1 MNDKVKGYICAIV
14 AAASYGMIPVFTI
27 PLYDSGMDTFSV
39 LFFRYLTAV
48 PILALMMFARGR
60 SFKLKGRELF
70 NLLFVGILMVISSIS
85 LFMSYKYMNVGI
97 ASTLL
102 FIYPIFVALIMFLL
116 YKEKISKG
124 TVICMGLALVGIGL
138 LYQGEDGATLETTGI
153 FFVLVSAIAYAAYV
167 VGVNQGSL
175 KNMPP
180 LQLTFYILVF
190 SLIFFG
196 LSVTIRGDVTTPS
209 SPLQWGNILALAI
222 IPTAVSF
229 LCTTTAVKYIGATPT
244 SILGALEPVT
254 AIVFSVLLFDEVLTV
269 REYIGV
275 EIILVAV
282 TFVVA
287 SDSINKLM
295 TNVRKMFPKRE
306 RRGIR
311 RNRR

>member
-1 MNDKVKGYICAIV
+1 MNDKVKGYICAVI
-14 AAASYGMIPVFTI
+14 AAASYGMIPVFTL
-27 PLYDSGMDTFSV
+27 PLYNGGMDTFSV
-39 LFFRYLTAV
+39 LFFRYLVAV

-60 SFKLKGRELF
+60 SFRVNSRELV
-70 NLLFVGILMVISSIS
+70 NLLLVGTLMVISSIS
-85 LFMSYKYMNVGI
+85 LFMSYRYMNVGI

-102 FIYPIFVALIMFLL
+102 FIYPIFVALIMFML

-124 TVICMGLALVGIGL
+124 TVACMGLALVGIAL
-138 LYQGEDGATLETTGI
+138 LYQGGDGASLDSTGI
-153 FFVLVSAIAYAAYV
+153 FFVIVSAIAYAAYV

-190 SLIFFG
+190 SLVFFG
-196 LSVTIRGDVTTPS
+196 LSVWIRGSVTTPS
-209 SPLQWGNILALAI
+209 TWIQWSNIFALAL
-222 IPTAVSF
+222 IPTAISF
-229 LCTTTAVKYIGATPT
+229 LCTTKAVKYIGATPT

-254 AIVFSVLLFDEVLTV
+254 AIIFSVVLFDEVMTV

-287 SDSINKLM
+287 SDTINKLM
-295 TNVRKMFPKRE
+295 TNVRKMFPKVKK
-306 RRGIR
+306 RG
-311 RNRR
+311 